1 MANLPLILVV
11 AAFILT
17 LIASFWQAPP
27 QPYPRFLPHPG
38 WLGMSLYFLSLLV
51 R

>member
-17 LIASFWQAPP
+17 MFAAFWQAPAAP
-27 QPYPRFLPHPG
+27 FPRFFPHPG
-38 WLGMSLYFLSLLV
+38 WLGLSLYFLSLLV